1 MADDSLMNLKML
13 GAESLA
19 AISAQRLQQGQQRAQ
34 ALSSGVLAG
43 QGAGKHQAE
52 VTKAATQFEAMLVQE
67 MLKSMWSTVPQN
79 GIISGSREEEMFRD
93 MFNEGLANQISE
105 GKGLGVKD
113 VVIREI
119 TRAEKKAS
127 QLK

>member
-1 MADDSLMNLKML
+1 MADDALMNLKMI
-13 GAESLA
+13 GAQSLA
-19 AISAQRLQQGQQRAQ
+19 AARAQTLQNSQQHAQ
-34 ALSSGVLAG
+34 ALATGLH
-43 QGAGKHQAE
+43 GARSAQQHQAE

-79 GIISGSREEEMFRD
+79 GLISGSREEEMFRD

-105 GKGLGVKD
+105 GPGLGIKD